1 MTHSPATLAVPAP
14 PRFTWRRFLGL
25 AGPGIVVMLADTDA
39 GSIVTAAQS
48 GAQWGY
54 HLLLLQFV
62 LIPILYIVQE
72 LTVRLGIVTGEG
84 HAALIKRHFGTFWAW
99 ISVLTLMVACIGAL
113 LTELSGLA
121 GVGDMFGVPAPIT
134 LTLTVTVLTA
144 MAITGN
150 YLTVERVALAIGGF
164 ELAFL
169 FVAWWARP
177 GFGELATQS
186 LSIPVTDPKY
196 LYLVSANIGAVI
208 MPWMVFYQQSAV
220 VEKGLGIRDL
230 RAARLDTALGSVLT
244 QFIMAAVLISAA
256 AALSHGKSDI
266 SLDTVQQIANALT
279 PVLGHQV
286 GRLVFALGVSGAALV
301 AAIVVSLTAARTL
314 GELLGYRYAL
324 DAPLHKAPWFY
335 AVYALVLIVAALV
348 VLSGVNLVSVA
359 VGVQVMNAL
368 LLPIVLGFLF
378 LLARRLPP
386 PYRLKGRGATGVA
399 AVMIVTVALGLYSG
413 ITGLFD

>member
-1 MTHSPATLAVPAP
+1 MTQGSAILATPARPG
-14 PRFTWRRFLGL
+14 FTWRRFLAL

-54 HLLLLQFV
+54 HLLLLQIV

-84 HAALIKRHFGTFWAW
+84 HAGLIKRSFGTAWAW

-121 GVGDMFGVPAPIT
+121 GVGAMFGVPAPVT
-134 LTLTVTVLTA
+134 MVLTVTALTT
-144 MAITGN
+144 MAITGT

-169 FVAWWARP
+169 VVAWWARP
-177 GFGELATQS
+177 GLGDLVTQS
-186 LSIPVTDPKY
+186 LSLPVTDPTY

-220 VEKGLGIRDL
+220 VEKGLGVRDL
-230 RAARLDTALGSVLT
+230 PAARVDTALGSILT
-244 QFIMAAVLISAA
+244 QGIMAAVLIAAA
-256 AALSHGKSDI
+256 AALSHGKSDM
-266 SLDTVQQIANALT
+266 SLDTIQQIATALT
-279 PVLGHQV
+279 PVLGHQA

-314 GELLGYRYAL
+314 GELLGFRHAL
-324 DAPLHKAPWFY
+324 DAPLRKAPWFY
-335 AVYALVLIVAALV
+335 AVYAFVLIVAAAV
-348 VLSGVNLVSVA
+348 VLSGVNLVRVA

-378 LLARRLPP
+378 LLARRLPE
-386 PYRLKGRGATGVA
+386 PYRLEGRAAVGIA

-413 ITGLFD
+413 IAGLFA